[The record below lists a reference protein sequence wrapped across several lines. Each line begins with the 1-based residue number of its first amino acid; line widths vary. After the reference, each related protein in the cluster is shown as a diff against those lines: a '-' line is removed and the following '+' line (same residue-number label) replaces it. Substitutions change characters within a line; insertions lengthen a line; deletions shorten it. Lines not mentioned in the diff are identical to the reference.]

1 MKNNKTRE
9 KCMNEI
15 SLVQSAK
22 QGNQEALKMLF
33 EANKKNIYALAYQ
46 YTKNVEDTE
55 DIFQETFIK
64 AFNSLHTVRSTAD
77 TNFSAWLYRIGIN
90 CTGGV

>member
-1 MKNNKTRE
+1 
-9 KCMNEI
+9 MNEI

-55 DIFQETFIK
+55 DISQETFIK
-64 AFNSLHTVRSTAD
+64 AFDSLHTFHSTAD
-77 TNFSAWLYRIGIN
+77 AYCSAQMLDSK
-90 CTGGV
+90 